1 MYGNGSYIKNEH
13 WRKVSDH
20 FKDKI
25 ALFTKLETS
34 MNDDTTYAGI
44 DALDSTDSS
53 LSRTYTQVAS
63 CAFSKGKVE
72 RRRQSLRAKL
82 ERERYERQQKLDQ
95 SFISTFRNFIS
106 SVKH

>member
-34 MNDDTTYAGI
+34 MNDDNTYTGI

-53 LSRTYTQVAS
+53 LSKTYTQVAS

>member
-1 MYGNGSYIKNEH
+1 
-13 WRKVSDH
+13 
-20 FKDKI
+20 
-25 ALFTKLETS
+25 
-34 MNDDTTYAGI
+34 MNDDTTYTGI

-53 LSRTYTQVAS
+53 LSKTYTQVAS

>member
-1 MYGNGSYIKNEH
+1 
-13 WRKVSDH
+13 
-20 FKDKI
+20 
-25 ALFTKLETS
+25 
-34 MNDDTTYAGI
+34 MNDDTTYTGI

-53 LSRTYTQVAS
+53 LSKTYTQVAS
-63 CAFSKGKVE
+63 CAFGNRKVE

-82 ERERYERQQKLDQ
+82 ERERYEHQLKLEQ

>member
-1 MYGNGSYIKNEH
+1 
-13 WRKVSDH
+13 
-20 FKDKI
+20 
-25 ALFTKLETS
+25 
-34 MNDDTTYAGI
+34 MNDDTTFTGI

-63 CAFSKGKVE
+63 CAYGSSKIE

-82 ERERYERQQKLDQ
+82 ERERYERQKKLEQ
-95 SFISTFRNFIS
+95 SFVSTFRNFIS